1 MYLVTLKTW
10 NIGNDLLSVCRKS
23 PHIHSLALC
32 PSWFV
37 LNLQA
42 SADWTADVNLKLKK
56 NSKVQVPLQPEKKK
70 PLKK

>member
-10 NIGNDLLSVCRKS
+10 NIWNDLLSVCRKS
-23 PHIHSLALC
+23 PHIHSLTLC

-37 LNLQA
+37 LNVQA

-56 NSKVQVPLQPEKKK
+56 TQKFKFHYNQKKRN
-70 PLKK
+70 P